1 MNIKTNLFFFAA
13 GILAALLFIGCEKSD
28 KEFVD
33 NSDQKAE
40 VWFKQTGVDLGAKI
54 KMVDEESGLAISRGK
69 GEDVKG
75 KVLKFQNGKWSFVSE
90 HAYSDFP
97 FIAQYNK
104 ETIWWVIHETHHGKY
119 KPRLY
124 SLAGSQQKEIS
135 LPAVMWDNVDYA
147 MWNSFSVLPNG
158 RAWIVGQ
165 QGNIARYDGKK
176 WSSEFS
182 PVKRKENENFSIGDL
197 HDIQMLSENLGWAVG
212 KQGIILKY
220 ENGKWNRFESPT
232 EDELKSISMLDE
244 SFGWIVGDRGT
255 ILKFEQ
261 GRWSKTD
268 NNIRVSLNA
277 VKTISKNKA
286 WVAGARSTLLELNN
300 GVWIENRA
308 IKIFEDTFVS
318 LDAIK
323 SRSGE
328 YMLWVIGDNGI
339 YTNSQS
345 LKFSFTD
352 VTANVSLRKEGRA
365 AIFRDF
371 DRDGFLDA
379 ATILEDGP
387 PVLYRNQNGNLFS
400 EAARDYSYQK
410 PGTAQTI
417 SSADFDNDGNTDL
430 LEILDDVNNKLSF
443 GLGDFTFREVETS
456 RYIHPEFIQT
466 DLNLATSQTA
476 DFDNDGNL
484 DIYFSNYNFEDMLFR
499 NNGAGKFEDVFK
511 KSGINK
517 IINHRSYGATLSD
530 LNGDGLI
537 DVLITYKLAEKNQH
551 IFLYINKGNFHFEQ
565 KVDPN
570 FFTDNAPSTY
580 AVISNDFNNDG
591 FPDLVVFNQEFNL
604 QFLINDGKANF
615 KDVAKEVGF
624 TEKLFHPE
632 PSGGVIAAAD
642 VNNDGWIDLFI
653 GSRLFL
659 NSPQFIFSEVGNSVG
674 VDFTGNPTFADYDND
689 GDMDLFIGSSR
700 EALGKGDRTVLYR
713 NNLTERNYIKV
724 KLLGDVS
731 TRNAIGAKV
740 YLLGYNKEGNQVYKT
755 LRQNG
760 VGSNS
765 LTQEDF
771 STLHFGVDPKLK
783 YRIEVVFPSGIQKEI
798 DAETNKT
805 YEIYESSFITRN
817 IVLAQKSFVRTLLL
831 IDIKIEMVKLAVIII
846 ILSIVY
852 FYARKTKA
860 KKLAYHVYIGLF
872 FLLFYLLLVHLTI
885 TKPQMISSL
894 ISIGSTAALAFG
906 FVFSASRYI
915 EAKESHYISH
925 FKLLE
930 VLGEGG
936 MGKVYKAIDKQDGKT
951 IAVKIL
957 NPHLLRDEENRRR
970 LASEGRLLS
979 SINHPNIV
987 RVLEFGE
994 SAEHSFVA
1002 MEFLSGGTLQDY
1014 IEKNYP
1020 LSEERIFE
1028 IAKQICT
1035 GLKAIH
1041 ANNIIHRDLKSQ
1053 NIMFDENGNI
1063 RIMDFGLSKSP
1074 LVSTMTTLGTVIG
1087 TLGFVA
1093 PEQVTNLN
1101 VDQRV
1106 DIFSLGVIL
1115 YQMLTNKLPFNGENE
1130 IALIHSIFNTIP
1142 PKPTEINRLIS
1153 PKLEMLVL
1161 KCLEKDVE
1169 KRFQSVEKLLLA
1181 LEANQ

>member
-13 GILAALLFIGCEKSD
+13 GIIAALLLVGCEKSN
-28 KEFVD
+28 KEFS
-33 NSDQKAE
+33 NINDQNGE

-54 KMVDEESGLAISRGK
+54 KMVDEENGLAISRGK

-75 KVLKFQNGKWSFVSE
+75 KVLKFQNGKWNFVSE

-124 SLAGSQQKEIS
+124 SLTGNQEKEIP
-135 LPAVMWDNVDYA
+135 LPPVMWDNVDYA
-147 MWNSFSVLPNG
+147 MWNSFSVLPSG

-165 QGNIARYDGKK
+165 QGNIARYDGEK
-176 WSSEFS
+176 WSNEYS
-182 PVKRKENENFSIGDL
+182 PVKRKENENFSTGDL

-255 ILKFEQ
+255 ILKFEK
-261 GRWSKTD
+261 GKWHKTE

-286 WVAGARSTLLELNN
+286 WVAGARSTLLELTN
-300 GVWIENRA
+300 GVWKENRA
-308 IKIFEDTFVS
+308 IKNFEDTFVS
-318 LDAIK
+318 LDVIK

-328 YMLWVIGDNGI
+328 YKLWVIGDNGI

-371 DRDGFLDA
+371 DYDGFLDA

-400 EAARDYSYQK
+400 EAARDYSNQK

-484 DIYFSNYNFEDMLFR
+484 DLYFSNYNFEDMLFR

-511 KSGINK
+511 KSGIKKN
-517 IINHRSYGATLSD
+517 INHRSYGATLSD

-537 DVLITYKLAEKNQH
+537 DVLITYKLAEKSQH

-580 AVISNDFNNDG
+580 AAISNDFNNDG

-642 VNNDGWIDLFI
+642 VNNDGWLDLFI

-713 NNLTERNYIKV
+713 NNLAERNYIKI

-731 TRNAIGAKV
+731 TRNAIGTKV
-740 YLLGYNKEGNQVYKT
+740 YLLGFNKQGNQVYKT

-771 STLHFGVDPKLK
+771 STIHFGVDPKLK
-783 YRIEVVFPSGIQKEI
+783 YRIEVVFPSGVQKEI

-831 IDIKIEMVKLAVIII
+831 IDIKIEIVKLAVIII

-885 TKPQMISSL
+885 TKPQILSAL

-915 EAKESHYISH
+915 EAKESSYVSH
-925 FKLLE
+925 FKLLD

-936 MGKVYKAIDKQDGKT
+936 MGKVYKAIDKQDGK
-951 IAVKIL
+951 IVAVKIL
-957 NPHLLRDEENRRR
+957 NPHLLKDEENRKR

-1169 KRFQSVEKLLLA
+1169 KRFQSVEELLLA
-1181 LEANQ
+1181 LETNL